1 MAEKKT
7 KTTAKAS
14 TTQAEPAQQPA
25 PQPQVEGL
33 TLQDLIKVANIIQLS
48 SQRGAFRAE
57 EFQEV
62 GALYNKLIAFLT
74 ATGAL
79 STDDQTAKAEEKK

>member
-14 TTQAEPAQQPA
+14 TAKAEPTQQPA
-25 PQPQVEGL
+25 PQQQVEGL
-33 TLQDLIKVANIIQLS
+33 TLQDLIQVANIIQLS

-57 EFQEV
+57 EFQQV
-62 GALYNKLIAFLT
+62 GALYTKLIAFLQQ
-74 ATGAL
+74 TGAIA
-79 STDDQTAKAEEKK
+79 TDDQTAKAEETK